1 MQDYVNTCRFL
12 FDPQLGFTYKNA
24 TYNDTYPINSYI
36 HGSYR
41 GCKKK
46 IKDFLR
52 TFQGLTRYFQGL
64 FFAAGTSLCRRL
76 IL

>member
-1 MQDYVNTCRFL
+1 ML
-12 FDPQLGFTYKNA
+12 
-24 TYNDTYPINSYI
+24 I

-46 IKDFLR
+46 FKDFLR
-52 TFQGLTRYFQGL
+52 TFQGLTSDFQGL